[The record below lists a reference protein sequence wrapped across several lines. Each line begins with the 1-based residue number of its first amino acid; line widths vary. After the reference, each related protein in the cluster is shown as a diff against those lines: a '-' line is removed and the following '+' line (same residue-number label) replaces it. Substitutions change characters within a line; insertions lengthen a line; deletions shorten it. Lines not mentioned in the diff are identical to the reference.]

1 MKLNSFALH
10 LTAMLLML
18 CDHLCLTLLPGLPI
32 LRCVGRLAFPMFAFM
47 AVEGYLH
54 TRSLKKYL
62 VRLLILAVISEVP
75 FNLLVSGSVFDPVHQ
90 NVIWTIILGL
100 VCIWA
105 FENIAADRQ
114 KLLSGVVII
123 ASLCAAILAGVDY
136 SSAGVLTLLA
146 FYAFRGS
153 TARCMLLQLASLG
166 FINLVLLGGIAF
178 AYPYQALAVLSL
190 PIIWLYDGS
199 QGPHGGV
206 IKTANYLFYPA
217 HMLILSLLTI

>member
-1 MKLNSFALH
+1 MSSFALH
-10 LTAMLLML
+10 LLAMLLML
-18 CDHLCLTLLPGLPI
+18 CDHLQLTLLPELPI
-32 LRCVGRLAFPMFAFM
+32 LRCIGRLAFPLFAFM
-47 AVEGYLH
+47 AVEGYYH

-62 VRLLILAVISEVP
+62 GRLLILAVISEVP
-75 FNLLVSGSVFDPVHQ
+75 FNMLVSGSVFDPMRQ

-100 VCIWA
+100 LCIWA

-114 KLLSGVVII
+114 RLLSAVIII
-123 ASLCAAILAGVDY
+123 ASLGAAILANVDY

-153 TARCMLLQLASLG
+153 TVRCKLLQLLSLG
-166 FINLVLLGGIAF
+166 FINLVLLGGIELTF
-178 AYPYQALAVLSL
+178 PYQALAILSL

-199 QGPHGGV
+199 QGLHNGY

-217 HMLILSLLTI
+217 HMLILALFSA

>member
-1 MKLNSFALH
+1 MSSFALH
-10 LTAMLLML
+10 LLAMLLML
-18 CDHLCLTLLPGLPI
+18 CDHLCLTLLPDLTI
-32 LRCVGRLAFPMFAFM
+32 LRCIGRLAFPLFAFM

-62 VRLLILAVISEVP
+62 LRLLALAVISEVP
-75 FNLLVSGSVFDPVHQ
+75 FNLLLSGSVFDPVHQ

-100 VCIWA
+100 LCIWA
-105 FENIAADRQ
+105 FENIAADR
-114 KLLSGVVII
+114 KALVSAVVII
-123 ASLCAAILAGVDY
+123 ASLGAAILAGVDY

-146 FYAFRGS
+146 FHAFRGNS
-153 TARCMLLQLASLG
+153 VRCKLLQLLSLG

-199 QGPHGGV
+199 QGPHGGF
-206 IKTANYLFYPA
+206 IKATNYLFYPA
-217 HMLILSLLTI
+217 HMLILALLAI

>member
-54 TRSLKKYL
+54 TRSLEKYL
-62 VRLLILAVISEVP
+62 VRLFILAVISEVP
-75 FNLLVSGSVFDPVHQ
+75 FNLLVSGGVFDPYHQ

-114 KLLSGVVII
+114 SLLSSVVII
-123 ASLCAAILAGVDY
+123 ASLCAAILGGVDY

-217 HMLILSLLTI
+217 HMLILSLFSA